1 MNLMW
6 FRTDLRLH
14 DNTALHFAQKDSD
27 CIALFIIS
35 PKQWKFH
42 DDADC
47 KVDFWLRQLQQLCQ
61 DLDDLNIP
69 LLIRT
74 CELWEDFTDT
84 IFELCE
90 QHNIQKVHCNQ
101 EYGFNEMQRDQ
112 AVAKKL
118 SKQDIDF
125 EAHHDRLLFP
135 VGSIKNQSNEYY
147 KVFGAF
153 KKVCY
158 ERLDHLQH
166 HLPIYPKPKKQNK
179 LKIASDTV
187 PHSVDGFAPIPQS
200 RQNKWQVGET
210 EAWHRLD
217 TFIDQHIN
225 QYHIERDFPAFDS
238 TSQLST
244 YLNAGLLSIRQ
255 CLKAAQINTDGDL
268 LSGNEG
274 VRIWLDELLWREF
287 YSHLLYG
294 FPKLSQHQPF
304 KEETIHIAWRD
315 NDSDLR
321 SWQNGETGFPII
333 DAAMRQLKHT
343 GWMHNRLRM
352 IVAMFL
358 TKNLLIDW
366 RSGEQWFMQHLIDGD
381 LAANNGGWQ
390 WSASTGTDSVP
401 YFRIFNPITQS
412 KKFDPHGEFIR
423 AWLPELAHLDEKAIH
438 EPYKS
443 AKKSSEEIDTLDYPK
458 PIVDLKQSRQ
468 RALDAFKNL

>member
-74 CELWEDFTDT
+74 CELWEDCTDT

-101 EYGFNEMQRDQ
+101 EYGFDEMQRDQ

-118 SKQDIDF
+118 STHDIDF

-135 VGSIKNQSNEYY
+135 VGSIKNQSDEYY

-166 HLPIYPKPKKQNK
+166 QLELYPKPKKQNK
-179 LKIASDTV
+179 LKISSDTV
-187 PHSVDGFAPIPQS
+187 PHSVDGFAPVPQS
-200 RQNKWQVGET
+200 LQNQWQIGEI
-210 EAWHRLD
+210 EAWNRLD
-217 TFIDQHIN
+217 AFIDQHIN
-225 QYHIERDFPAFDS
+225 QYHVERDFPAFDS
-238 TSQLST
+238 TSQLSA

-333 DAAMRQLKHT
+333 DAAMRQLKH
-343 GWMHNRLRM
+343 
-352 IVAMFL
+352 
-358 TKNLLIDW
+358 
-366 RSGEQWFMQHLIDGD
+366 QHLIDGD

-458 PIVDLKQSRQ
+458 PMVDLKQSRQ
-468 RALDAFKNL
+468 RALDTFKNL